1 MKEIHDIL
9 RAYQE
14 ATAAGIRTALAT
26 VVEVEGSSY
35 RRPGARMLVTET
47 GNLTGAISGGCLEGD
62 ALRKALLALQQNRN
76 KLVTYNS
83 MDEEDHQFGIQLGCN
98 GIVHIFFEPIHP
110 GLPAN
115 PIALLQKAAHAE
127 IPSVLA
133 TVFNLQDSAGSQTG
147 TCCWLN
153 GTDLVVAPSFSC
165 TPDLRNRMALVLE
178 SGRSSLAADETTA
191 LLQYIPP
198 PAELVIAGAGNDAQP
213 LATMAAL
220 LGWRITV
227 LDGRKT
233 HATAARFPQ
242 AQRILVGKPPE
253 VLKDIVI
260 GPQTVFVLMS
270 HNYPYDRDM
279 LAQLLNSSSPYIGV
293 LGPRKK
299 SEQLL
304 RDLTASGISVPDASL
319 QSVYAPTGLQIG
331 AETAEEIALS
341 IIAEIK
347 AVLSGRQGGHLR
359 DSRHSIHEHFTPPP
373 AIPVSG

>member
-26 VVEVEGSSY
+26 VVAVEGSSY

-47 GNLTGAISGGCLEGD
+47 GMLTGAISGGCLEGD

-98 GIVHIFFEPIHP
+98 GIVHILFEPIDP
-110 GLPAN
+110 ALPAN
-115 PIALLQKAAHAE
+115 PIHLLQKAAHAE
-127 IPSVLA
+127 KPSVLA
-133 TVFNLQDSAGSQTG
+133 TVFSLQGSADTQTG
-147 TCCWLN
+147 TCCWYD
-153 GTDLVVAPSFSC
+153 GTEWADSPACSGTTV
-165 TPDLRNRMALVLE
+165 LRNRMAAVLE
-178 SGRSSLAADETTA
+178 SGSSLQAADDTTV

-213 LATMAAL
+213 LARFAEL

-242 AQRILVGKPPE
+242 AYRIRVGKPPE
-253 VLKDIVI
+253 VLQDIRM
-260 GPQTVFVLMS
+260 GSQTAVVLMS
-270 HNYPYDRDM
+270 HNYVYDRDM
-279 LAQLLNSSSPYIGV
+279 LAQLLNRGAAYIGV

-299 SEQLL
+299 AAQLL
-304 RDLTASGISVPDASL
+304 QELQELGISISQQAL
-319 QSVYAPTGLQIG
+319 QRVYAPTGLQLG

-341 IIAEIK
+341 VIAEIK
-347 AVLSGRQGGHLR
+347 AVLSGQQGGHLR
-359 DSRHSIHEHFTPPP
+359 DHNGPIHTHSS
-373 AIPVSG
+373 AITSTAL

>member
-26 VVEVEGSSY
+26 VVAVEGSSY

-47 GNLTGAISGGCLEGD
+47 GMLTGAISGGCLEGD

-98 GIVHIFFEPIHP
+98 GIVHILFEPIDP
-110 GLPAN
+110 ALPAN
-115 PIALLQKAAHAE
+115 PIALLQKAVHAE
-127 IPSVLA
+127 KPSVLA
-133 TVFNLQDSAGSQTG
+133 TVFSLQGSADTQTG
-147 TCCWLN
+147 TCCWYD
-153 GTDLVVAPSFSC
+153 GTEWAASPACSGTTV
-165 TPDLRNRMALVLE
+165 LRNRMAAVLE
-178 SGRSSLAADETTA
+178 SGSSLQAADDTTV

-213 LATMAAL
+213 LARFAEL

-242 AQRILVGKPPE
+242 AYRIRVGKPPE
-253 VLKDIVI
+253 VLQDIRM
-260 GPQTVFVLMS
+260 GSQTAVVLMS
-270 HNYPYDRDM
+270 HNYVYDRDM
-279 LAQLLNSSSPYIGV
+279 LAQLLNRGAAYIGV

-299 SEQLL
+299 TAQLL
-304 RDLTASGISVPDASL
+304 QALQELGISISQQAL
-319 QSVYAPTGLQIG
+319 QRVYAPTGLQLG

-341 IIAEIK
+341 VIAEIK
-347 AVLSGRQGGHLR
+347 AVLSGQQGGHLR
-359 DSRHSIHEHFTPPP
+359 DHNGPIHTHSS
-373 AIPVSG
+373 AITSTAL

>member
-1 MKEIHDIL
+1 MKEINDIL

-26 VVEVEGSSY
+26 VVAVEGSSY

-47 GNLTGAISGGCLEGD
+47 GMLTGAISGGCLEGD

-83 MDEEDHQFGIQLGCN
+83 MDEEDHQLGIQLGCN
-98 GIVHIFFEPIHP
+98 GIVHILFEPIDP

-133 TVFNLQDSAGSQTG
+133 TVFNQQDSAGSQTG
-147 TCCWLN
+147 TCCWFN
-153 GTDLVVAPSFSC
+153 GKDVVVAPPFSC
-165 TPDLRNRMALVLE
+165 APDLRNRMAVVLE

-198 PAELVIAGAGNDAQP
+198 PVELVIAGAGNDAQP
-213 LATMAAL
+213 LARFAEL

-227 LDGRKT
+227 MDGRKT

-242 AQRILVGKPPE
+242 AYRIRVGKPPE
-253 VLKDIVI
+253 VLQDIRM
-260 GPQTVFVLMS
+260 GSQTAVVLMS
-270 HNYPYDRDM
+270 HNYVYDRDM
-279 LAQLLNSSSPYIGV
+279 LAQLLNRGAAYIGV

-299 SEQLL
+299 TAQLL
-304 RDLTASGISVPDASL
+304 QALQELGISISQQAL
-319 QSVYAPTGLQIG
+319 QRVYAPTGLQLG

-341 IIAEIK
+341 VIAEIK
-347 AVLSGRQGGHLR
+347 AVLSGQQGGHLR
-359 DSRHSIHEHFTPPP
+359 DHNGPIHTHSS
-373 AIPVSG
+373 AITSTAL